1 MYSGTTLRSQSGN
14 VLGAHQKIDRV
25 ARKYLTPHIPE
36 GINFP
41 STREILLFEGNNGP
55 DGIKA
60 KSPARDEPWHY
71 IDPTDD
77 TDTGL
82 LVLIDDHM
90 ANLTT
95 ALADDNHV
103 RAAFEAAWLAHAIV
117 DGLTPA
123 HHYPLEDKIE
133 ELWGYPKDQ
142 RLTIKQKNIIV
153 GENRRDTVSKNWQ
166 YWGAKGVFTT
176 HFMFEFGFA
185 TTISSMKFKKDKPN
199 PNDRIRAENE
209 GIIPIFLEAVQSV
222 YHLGMYETF
231 YKQGWTQQLARQTRV
246 ELAPT
251 IIRTVNLAWYVA
263 AKKAAQKKKERN
275 Q

>member
-1 MYSGTTLRSQSGN
+1 MYSGSILRSQSGN

-25 ARKYLTPHIPE
+25 ARKHLTTHVPD
-36 GINFP
+36 GISFP
-41 STREILLFEGNNGP
+41 SIKEILSFEGNDGP

-71 IDPTDD
+71 IDPDNQND
-77 TDTGL
+77 TAL
-82 LVLIDDHM
+82 LVLIQDHM
-90 ANLTT
+90 TNLTN
-95 ALADDNHV
+95 ALVDDNQE

-142 RLTIKQKNIIV
+142 RLTIKQKNIII
-153 GENRRDTVSKNWQ
+153 GTNRRDTVSKNWQ

-185 TTISSMKFKKDKPN
+185 TTIASMKFEKDKPN
-199 PNDRIRAENE
+199 ANDRIRVQSE
-209 GIIPIFLEAVQSV
+209 GIVPIFLEALQRV

-231 YKQGWTQQLARQTRV
+231 YKHGWTRSLARQTRL

-251 IIRTVNLAWYVA
+251 IIRTVNLAWYAASKKAA
-263 AKKAAQKKKERN
+263 AKKKDRSS
-275 Q
+275 